1 MYLEIESECHDLLE
15 SVANSNIRVSDG
27 QICGFPDDMG
37 RQLMLEKCRNTL
49 GRILEELMFCHWMS
63 RFVSRTVPGA
73 ASSEW
78 DLTLQIGDFVEQ
90 GDGTWGHGGFN
101 PDSLSIVLS
110 DLRDRMDVA
119 REEYTI
125 EGIVD
130 EDDVYGGAIQVLIKG
145 KDVHSVV
152 TVADNIIKAESQG
165 IPALGVICVNLKDGK
180 APHCM
185 ELCRRVCL
193 SRMIVYAMQLREYLA
208 MCGAD
213 PQSYETGVS
222 LLEQLADEKLELGRV
237 LRPSMCKFIV
247 VTEARVAVA
256 SMCKPMLGP

>member
-1 MYLEIESECHDLLE
+1 
-15 SVANSNIRVSDG
+15 
-27 QICGFPDDMG
+27 
-37 RQLMLEKCRNTL
+37 
-49 GRILEELMFCHWMS
+49 MS

-119 REEYTI
+119 REEYSI

-145 KDVHSVV
+145 KVGFGADGLERLLVLSVV
-152 TVADNIIKAESQG
+152 CLALRQVKCWIQCFCALFAAE
-165 IPALGVICVNLKDGK
+165 VGK
-180 APHCM
+180 
-185 ELCRRVCL
+185 
-193 SRMIVYAMQLREYLA
+193 QN
-208 MCGAD
+208 
-213 PQSYETGVS
+213 
-222 LLEQLADEKLELGRV
+222 
-237 LRPSMCKFIV
+237 
-247 VTEARVAVA
+247 
-256 SMCKPMLGP
+256 